1 MTLSLPPFV
10 LVDRRRSNLYTGF
23 CRGETCHQH
32 LFTIISFS
40 LKVAGQHICS
50 STARAERSLLETLL
64 FLYLLKKGRACYMSL
79 FTWDFFVHRAVLGPT
94 TMCFSSLCHSGTYS
108 CELRSRWKCLCVYME
123 RAASG
128 LCLRGS

>member
-40 LKVAGQHICS
+40 LTVAGQHNCS
-50 STARAERSLLETLL
+50 FNSSRRKESTLDTVL
-64 FLYLLKKGRACYMSL
+64 FLYQKGRACYISL
-79 FTWDFFVHRAVLGPT
+79 FTWDIFVLRDVWRPT
-94 TMCFSSLCHSGTYS
+94 TTCFSSLCHSGTYS
-108 CELRSRWKCLCVYME
+108 CELRSRWKCLCVCIWRE
-123 RAASG
+123 
-128 LCLRGS
+128 LCLVYV